1 MSTDTTNCTSGL
13 DRSVP
18 QRSTSLFFSESA
30 TIFLKS
36 NSSSSYFKQ
45 HNFNENTTVS
55 GIIRFLHLVYIFKKK
70 LAKYFTFLVLLHFL
84 VVFVPFILHR
94 MFGFLFAVQVFAR
107 LAFFLLEFFLFLF
120 IVGILGILLWSSK
133 YMKWKTKKN
142 VTENSKDAKSY
153 LYIAYKL
160 QKLKILLAN
169 AKITYLWSDF
179 YLRFHPIFAKTT
191 VPFGVV
197 IFC

>member
-84 VVFVPFILHR
+84 VVFIPFILHR

-107 LAFFLLEFFLFLF
+107 LAFFLLEFFLFLLSSGF
-120 IVGILGILLWSSK
+120 WEFCFEVVNIWSEKRKRTLQRTPRMRKVTYILLIS
-133 YMKWKTKKN
+133 YKN
-142 VTENSKDAKSY
+142 
-153 LYIAYKL
+153 
-160 QKLKILLAN
+160 
-169 AKITYLWSDF
+169 
-179 YLRFHPIFAKTT
+179 
-191 VPFGVV
+191 
-197 IFC
+197 